1 MDAATP
7 PTQEQT
13 SRPPLPPHLEDKL
26 KTCEAIAARMRV
38 LQEQVDAELA
48 RLERFDDGPTISLYT
63 SPAILAAV
71 HKVLR
76 WIREKVAPR

>member
-7 PTQEQT
+7 PT
-13 SRPPLPPHLEDKL
+13 LPQHLEDKL

-48 RLERFDDGPTISLYT
+48 RLERFDDGPTTSFYS

-71 HKVLR
+71 HKVLG
-76 WIREKVAPR
+76 WIRHKVAVR